1 MTRLRSFAALAAAA
15 ALALSACASSDDV
28 SGANDT
34 GSADSG
40 TIVIGSADFP
50 ESKLL
55 AEIYAEV
62 LEGAGAEVERKFD
75 IGSREVY
82 LKAIEDGSVSVLP
95 EYTGGLMT
103 FYDKESGL
111 SESDEVYEALP
122 ELLPDGLE
130 VLEKSPAE
138 DKDALA
144 VTKQTA
150 DSGVASIE
158 DLAGKD
164 YVLGG
169 QAEFETRVNGVPGL
183 EKEYGVTFSK
193 FEALQTGP
201 LTEQKLNSGEI
212 QVAVVFTTQ
221 PEIVTN
227 DWVVLED
234 PKNLFIAQNVVPLVR
249 SDALSDEQKDA
260 LNEVSQT
267 LTTDDLKE
275 MMTAVTV
282 DKTDVAAEAKKWVE
296 DNDLG

>member
-15 ALALSACASSDDV
+15 TVALSACASSDDV
-28 SGANDT
+28 SGANE
-34 GSADSG
+34 SDSG
-40 TIVIGSADFP
+40 TIVVGSADFP
-50 ESKLL
+50 ESKLI

-82 LKAIEDGSVSVLP
+82 LKAIEDGSVTVLP

-103 FYDKESGL
+103 FYDKEAGL
-111 SESDEVYEALP
+111 SESEEVYAAIP
-122 ELLPDGLE
+122 DVLPDGLE
-130 VLEKSPAE
+130 VLEMSGAE

-150 DSGVASIE
+150 DSGVTTIE

-193 FEALQTGP
+193 FEALPTGP
-201 LTEQKLNSGEI
+201 LTEQKLNSGEV

-249 SDALSDEQKDA
+249 SDALSDEQQDA
-260 LNEVSQT
+260 LNEVSNT
-267 LTTDDLKE
+267 LTTDDLKQ
-275 MMTAVTV
+275 MMTSVTV

-296 DNDLG
+296 DNDLA

>member
-1 MTRLRSFAALAAAA
+1 MTRLRSIAALAAAA
-15 ALALSACASSDDV
+15 TLALSACASSDDV
-28 SGANDT
+28 SGANES

-40 TIVIGSADFP
+40 TIVVGSADFP

-62 LEGAGAEVERKFD
+62 LEGAGADVERKFD

-111 SESDEVYEALP
+111 SESGEVYDAIP
-122 ELLPDGLE
+122 DLLPDGLE
-130 VLEKSPAE
+130 VLEKSEAE

-150 DSGVASIE
+150 DSGVSTIE

-193 FEALQTGP
+193 FESLPTGP

-249 SDALSDEQKDA
+249 SDVLSDEQQDA
-260 LNEVSQT
+260 LNEVSKT
-267 LTTDDLKE
+267 LTTDDLKQ
-275 MMTAVTV
+275 MMTSVTV

-296 DNDLG
+296 DNDLA